1 MTKEQKER
9 VGTFRF
15 GVICELV
22 TSSNLNYGDQ
32 ERLIQEK
39 CARQWD
45 IPYSS
50 RTSIS
55 RSTILDWIKKY
66 KESGHKLE
74 SLYPQ
79 KRSDA
84 GKSRSIDDETT
95 ASIIQI
101 KKEKP
106 FITTEAL
113 INETVNKNPG
123 LTAKDLPHSNV
134 YRLLSSQ
141 NMIGKT
147 SRSPKDRRK
156 FEAENPND
164 LWQSDVMHGPKL
176 LHKGKHRKSYLIA
189 IIDDHSRIIPNAC
202 FFFSEN
208 LATYLKFLEGAFLT
222 RGLPKKLYVDNGA
235 AFKSH
240 HLKYVA
246 ANLEI
251 ALIRAKPYQ
260 PQGKGK
266 IERWFKTVRTSFLPT
281 FSGSTIEELNKALQF
296 WINSKYHHRKHT
308 STGQKPIERFASN
321 MECIRVA
328 PSNLTDYFRKTVRRK
343 VAKDRTVTINGNLFE
358 APVCLIG
365 KRVELL
371 FHDESPLDVEV
382 KHGQKSYGNILPVDV
397 HVNCRVKRHRW
408 REGDIQISSNT
419 KEYKGG
425 NLFGGKDA

>member
-1 MTKEQKER
+1 MTKEQKKR

-15 GVICELV
+15 GVICELI

-39 CARQWD
+39 CERQWE

-66 KESGHKLE
+66 RESGHKLT
-74 SLYPQ
+74 SLYPK

-84 GKSRSIDDETT
+84 GKSRSIDDET
-95 ASIIQI
+95 ASSIIQI

-106 FITTEAL
+106 SITTEAL
-113 INETVNKNPG
+113 ITETANKIPG
-123 LTAKDLPHSNV
+123 LITEDLPHSNV
-134 YRLLSSQ
+134 YRLLKSQ

-147 SRSPKDRRK
+147 ARSPKDRRK

-164 LWQSDVMHGPKL
+164 LWQSDVMHGPKVL
-176 LHKGKHRKSYLIA
+176 YKGKHRKSYLIA

-202 FFFSEN
+202 FYFSEN

-222 RGLPKKLYVDNGA
+222 RGLPRKLYVDNGA

-246 ANLEI
+246 ASLEI

-266 IERWFKTVRTSFLPT
+266 IERWFKTVRSSFLPT
-281 FSGSTIEELNKALQF
+281 FSGSTIEEINKALQF
-296 WINSKYHHRKHT
+296 WINSKYHRKKHS

-328 PSNLTDYFRKTVRRK
+328 PSNLTDYFRKTLRRK
-343 VAKDRTVTINGNLFE
+343 VGKDRTVTINGNLFE
-358 APVCLIG
+358 APVRLIG

-371 FHDESPLDVEV
+371 FHDDSPLDVEI
-382 KHGQKSYGNILPVDV
+382 KHGQKSYGQILPVDV

-425 NLFGGKDA
+425 NLFGGEHA